1 MFDVGFAELLL
12 IGVVALLVLGPERLP
27 KAARM
32 AGLWMRK
39 ARASWYSMRAEL
51 EREIADDE
59 LKRSLQQ
66 ARSEL
71 QQAQTMLRDGGRA
84 LVGDASNLGETL
96 QREITGPAT
105 TTATATATAADGA
118 SAAAAEPTALPASTA
133 AGGATATE
141 HPVSARGEAGKPPA

>member
-1 MFDVGFAELLL
+1 VFDVGFAELLL

-71 QQAQTMLRDGGRA
+71 QQAQTLLRDGGRA
-84 LVGDASNLGETL
+84 LVGDAANLGETL
-96 QREITGPAT
+96 QREIAG
-105 TTATATATAADGA
+105 ATAMPADGATAA
-118 SAAAAEPTALPASTA
+118 EPSALPAPA
-133 AGGATATE
+133 ADADPSE
-141 HPVSARGEAGKPPA
+141 QPVSPASDAGRPAA

>member
-66 ARSEL
+66 ARTEL
-71 QQAQTMLRDGGRA
+71 QQAQTLLRDGGRA
-84 LVGDASNLGETL
+84 VVGDAAQLGATL
-96 QREITGPAT
+96 QREIAGPGPDPGAP
-105 TTATATATAADGA
+105 APAAD
-118 SAAAAEPTALPASTA
+118 SAAPAAAEAVPPVPAARSGALAESPIPAS
-133 AGGATATE
+133 GD
-141 HPVSARGEAGKPPA
+141 SGKPVA

>member
-51 EREIADDE
+51 ERELADEE

-71 QQAQTMLRDGGRA
+71 QQARGELQDSSRA
-84 LVGDASNLGETL
+84 LLGSAATLGESVN
-96 QREITGPAT
+96 RELAATGSATPAT
-105 TTATATATAADGA
+105 EAAP
-118 SAAAAEPTALPASTA
+118 AAEQPV
-133 AGGATATE
+133 ATPE
-141 HPVSARGEAGKPPA
+141 PPGKPAA

>member
-66 ARSEL
+66 ARNEL

-96 QREITGPAT
+96 QREIAGPAST
-105 TTATATATAADGA
+105 TTPAADGA
-118 SAAAAEPTALPASTA
+118 SAAAAEPAALPASTA
-133 AGGATATE
+133 AGSTTATE
-141 HPVSARGEAGKPPA
+141 HPVSAQGDAGKPPA

>member
-84 LVGDASNLGETL
+84 LVGDASTLGETL
-96 QREITGPAT
+96 QREIAGPAAST
-105 TTATATATAADGA
+105 TGSADNTI
-118 SAAAAEPTALPASTA
+118 AAAAEPSALPASA
-133 AGGATATE
+133 AADSAAAE
-141 HPVSARGEAGKPPA
+141 HPVPAQNDAGKPAA